1 MRKLIRTIPP
11 HLWAIVFAVFFLL
24 PVYWLLQST
33 TKDNGQ
39 LIEGTFLPG
48 SPNHFVNDNL
58 TDVASFGNGVMLQWL
73 ANSTI
78 YAAVGSVVSTFFC
91 AMAGFAFR
99 RYLFVGRKFLFL
111 LILGFSLVPGFTMT
125 LPLFIEF
132 KDLNLLNTM
141 WAVIIPSFVN
151 VFGVYMMVV
160 YWNQVP
166 DEMFDAAV
174 IDGAGEI
181 RMFFTVGLPGVR
193 PGLITLV
200 IISFVGIWN
209 NYFLPLV
216 MLSDTGKFPLI
227 LGITTINSLQG
238 FPIYN
243 LRIMGA
249 FLTALPLLVIFSV
262 LQRFLAPQLTGSIK

>member
-1 MRKLIRTIPP
+1 MRKFLRAVPP
-11 HLWAIVFAVFFLL
+11 NLWAILFSMFFLL
-24 PVYWLLQST
+24 PIYWLIQST

-39 LIEGTFLPG
+39 LIQGTFVPG
-48 SPNHFVNDNL
+48 NPNHFADNMS
-58 TDVASFGNGVMLQWL
+58 DVFSFNNGIMGQWL
-73 ANSTI
+73 LNSTV
-78 YAAVGSVVSTFFC
+78 YSAVGSLLSTLFC

-99 RYLFVGRKFLFL
+99 RYHFIGRKLLFMI
-111 LILGFSLVPGFTMT
+111 ILGFSLVPAFTTT
-125 LPLFIEF
+125 LPMFMEF
-132 KDLNLLNTM
+132 KNLNILNSI
-141 WAVIIPSFVN
+141 WAVIIPSCVN
-151 VFGVYMMVV
+151 VFGVYLMVV

-166 DEMFDAAV
+166 EEMFDAAV
-174 IDGAGEI
+174 IDGAGEASI
-181 RMFFTVGLPGVR
+181 FFRIGLPGIR

-200 IISFVGIWN
+200 IISFVAIWN

-216 MLSDTGKFPLI
+216 MLSDSSRFPLI

-262 LQRFLAPQLTGSIK
+262 LQRFLAPQLTGAIK

>member
-1 MRKLIRTIPP
+1 MRKLSRTIPP
-11 HLWAIVFAVFFLL
+11 HLWAIALAIFFLL

-39 LIEGTFLPG
+39 LIQGTFLPG
-48 SPNHFVNDNL
+48 DPNHFVNSNL
-58 TDVASFGNGVMLQWL
+58 TEVASFNNGVMLQWL
-73 ANSTI
+73 ANSTL

-99 RYLFVGRKFLFL
+99 RYIFVGRRFLFL
-111 LILGFSLVPGFTMT
+111 LILGFSLVPGFTLT

-132 KDLNLLNTM
+132 KDLHLLDTM
-141 WAVIIPSFVN
+141 WAVIIPSCVN

-174 IDGAGEI
+174 IDGAGETA
-181 RMFFTVGLPGVR
+181 MFFRIGLPGVR
-193 PGLITLV
+193 PGLITLL
-200 IISFVGIWN
+200 IIAFVGIWN

-216 MLSDTGKFPLI
+216 MLSDATKFPLI

-249 FLTALPLLVIFSV
+249 FLTALPLLVIFAV
-262 LQRFLAPQLTGSIK
+262 LQRFLAPQLTGAIK